1 MPNCLIKCRVKI
13 LPGTSTQEK
22 IKILG
27 NSRSTQLAPRLN
39 PKIKRKTV
47 YDNHG
52 EFQTQSTQRLEDGY
66 DHMNSRN
73 DRLMM
78 RLKPI
83 QVEYYSAENQKKF
96 Q

>member
-52 EFQTQSTQRLEDGY
+52 EFQTQSTQRLDLGY
-66 DHMNSRN
+66 EHMSGRN
-73 DRLMM
+73 DRWPM

-83 QVEYYSAENQKKF
+83 EAEYYSIENERS
-96 Q
+96 